1 MGTLNIMELSARVP
15 PDHSRVAE
23 IVRSAR
29 RIAVVGLSRKPER
42 PSHSVA
48 AYLQSAGFTII
59 PVNPVGG
66 VTLGEPVHP
75 DLRSAARAAG
85 PIDIVNIFR
94 RSEHVP
100 ALVDAILDVRP
111 ALVWMQQGIRND
123 DVAQKLEAAGIIV
136 VMDRCLAVDHQFMR
150 A

>member
-1 MGTLNIMELSARVP
+1 VP
-15 PDHSRVAE
+15 PDESRVAE
-23 IVRSAR
+23 
-29 RIAVVGLSRKPER
+29 
-42 PSHSVA
+42 
-48 AYLQSAGFTII
+48 
-59 PVNPVGG
+59 
-66 VTLGEPVHP
+66 
-75 DLRSAARAAG
+75 
-85 PIDIVNIFR
+85 IVNIFR

>member
-1 MGTLNIMELSARVP
+1 
-15 PDHSRVAE
+15 
-23 IVRSAR
+23 
-29 RIAVVGLSRKPER
+29 
-42 PSHSVA
+42 
-48 AYLQSAGFTII
+48 
-59 PVNPVGG
+59 
-66 VTLGEPVHP
+66 
-75 DLRSAARAAG
+75 
-85 PIDIVNIFR
+85 
-94 RSEHVP
+94 VP